1 LHRLATGRCDYDR
14 TELWADGVVHGL
26 GIALRLVAFAV
37 LVAALPPDP
46 SASDL
51 IPILIYSVA
60 VIAVL
65 MISAAYNLWPTTPV
79 KWWLRRFDHAAIFLL
94 IAGTY
99 TPFLVRMGSALAPQ
113 ILMVVVWAASIVG
126 IILKI
131 ALPGRFDRLSIGLYL
146 LIGWSGVVLWDHVL
160 ALPTATLWLLGAG
173 AVLYTAGVIFHV
185 WDSLRFQNAIW
196 HAFVLVATAC
206 HYGAVFC
213 SVALTQQ
220 SA

>member
-1 LHRLATGRCDYDR
+1 MHRPATGRFEYDR
-14 TELWADGVVHGL
+14 AELWADGVVHGL
-26 GIALRLVAFAV
+26 GIALGLAAVAV
-37 LVAALPPDP
+37 LVAAIPPDP

-51 IPILIYSVA
+51 IPSLIYSVA
-60 VIAVL
+60 VMAVL
-65 MISAAYNLWPTTPV
+65 VISAAYNLWPITPV
-79 KWWLRRFDHAAIFLL
+79 KWWLRRFDHAAIFVL

-99 TPFLVRMGSALAPQ
+99 TPLLVRMGSALAPQ
-113 ILMVVVWAASIVG
+113 ILMVIVWAASTVG
-126 IILKI
+126 IVLKI

-213 SVALTQQ
+213 SVAIAK

>member
-1 LHRLATGRCDYDR
+1 LHRPATGRFEYDR
-14 TELWADGVVHGL
+14 AELWADGVVHGL
-26 GIALRLVAFAV
+26 GIALGLVAVAV

-65 MISAAYNLWPTTPV
+65 VISAAYNMWPITPV

-99 TPFLVRMGSALAPQ
+99 TPFLARMGSALAPQ
-113 ILMVVVWAASIVG
+113 ILMVVVWAASIFG
-126 IILKI
+126 IVLKI

-146 LIGWSGVVLWDHVL
+146 LTGWSGVVLWDHVL
-160 ALPTATLWLLGAG
+160 GLPTATLWLLGTG

-196 HAFVLVATAC
+196 HAFVLVATGC

-213 SVALTQQ
+213 SVALTG